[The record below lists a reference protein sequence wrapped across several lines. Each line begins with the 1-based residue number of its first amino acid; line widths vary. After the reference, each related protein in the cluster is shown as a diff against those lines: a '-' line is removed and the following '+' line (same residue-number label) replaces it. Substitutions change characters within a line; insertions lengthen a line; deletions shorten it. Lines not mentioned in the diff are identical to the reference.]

1 MNTLIPTLLKEDLVF
16 GNNQLDILKKYGTKA
31 AVTDFAILLGAAGGL
46 ETVKLYYAKDGYLRK
61 DRTSWWWTQTQF
73 NSDAYIVNEKGEK
86 SWEHVTNRRGGGRPA
101 LPYSQISKFCQNKV
115 IKDGIL
121 QVEYG
126 FYPQYI
132 ANSEYLEAKYKNNQ
146 LIATGKYYTTDSINV
161 SIIYND
167 QKFQSR
173 EHIEYEYK
181 GEKYI
186 RFIGDENATGRVLSS
201 SEVIDIGNAYW
212 IHVSPIVWLV
222 DEEQDIALSK
232 KIIFSGVQFKN
243 SNNKITSN
251 YNGNFYSTD
260 YDRFI
265 THYFFKEIIP
275 TNYFSKKEVKSEKT
289 KKKILKIY

>member
-1 MNTLIPTLLKEDLVF
+1 MNTLIPTFLKEDLVF

-186 RFIGDENATGRVLSS
+186 RFIGDENATGRVLSN

-222 DEEQDIALSK
+222 DEEQDIVLSK

>member
-1 MNTLIPTLLKEDLVF
+1 MNTLILTLLKEDLVF

>member
-1 MNTLIPTLLKEDLVF
+1 MNTLILTLLKEDLVF

-275 TNYFSKKEVKSEKT
+275 TNYFSKKVWQS
-289 KKKILKIY
+289 LKNL